1 MKIIHLAPYC
11 EDVGNGVVN
20 VAVDLACFQA
30 SAGHTVG
37 FASLGGNLVPL
48 LEKYNVSYFAIN
60 FAARNPKTITETLV
74 SLRSVIKHVQPDIV
88 HAHMVPGAL
97 FGKALRLG
105 AQFRLVTT
113 VHNAPKRQAVLMGVA
128 DRVIVVS
135 SANFDLMKSRGISGR
150 KMRTIKNG
158 PLGSPRRLST
168 DRAAVHLCRPAVVTI
183 ARLFAQ
189 KGIADL
195 IAAFE
200 LMSDRVADAT
210 LYIVGEGPE
219 RQTFEQMAAR
229 ARCSDRIHFVG
240 FVSDPR
246 TYLEQADVFVLA
258 SHADPFPLVIP
269 EAREAGCA
277 IVATNVDG
285 IPEGLNGG
293 NAGIL
298 VPPSDPRALANALTR
313 LLQDPEELSRWRSR
327 AVQDIEWLRM
337 ERVTRET
344 LEVYREVLS

>member
-1 MKIIHLAPYC
+1 MRIIHLAPYC
-11 EDVGNGVVN
+11 EDAGNGVVN
-20 VAVDLACFQA
+20 VAVDLACSQA
-30 SAGHTVG
+30 TAGHTVG
-37 FASLGGNLVPL
+37 FVSLGGDLVRL
-48 LEKYNVSYFAIN
+48 LEDHGVSHYTVD
-60 FAARNPKTITETLV
+60 FAARNPGAITATLL
-74 SLRSVIKHVQPDIV
+74 SLRKVIKRVNPEIV
-88 HAHMVPGAL
+88 HAHTVPGAL

-105 AQFRLVTT
+105 AQFQLVTT
-113 VHNAPKRQAVLMGVA
+113 VHNAPKRQAVFMGVA

-150 KMRTIKNG
+150 KMRIIKNG

-168 DRAAVHLCRPAVVTI
+168 ARADIRLCRPALITV
-183 ARLFAQ
+183 ARLFTQ
-189 KGIADL
+189 KGIGDL

-200 LMSDRVADAT
+200 LISDKFADAT

-219 RQTFEQMAAR
+219 RRSFEQMAACTP
-229 ARCSDRIHFVG
+229 CSGRIHFVG
-240 FVSDPR
+240 FVRDPR
-246 TYLEQADVFVLA
+246 AYLEQADVFVLA

-298 VPPSDPRALANALTR
+298 VPPSDPEALANALSR
-313 LLQDPEELSRWRSR
+313 LLQDPEELLRWRRR
-327 AVQDIEWLRM
+327 AVQDIEWLRL
-337 ERVTRET
+337 ERLTRET